1 VVAATTLRI
10 ATPTPLR
17 RSTILTVALA
27 IVASLL
33 LPVARASL
41 LPKADPALLHMAR
54 THPDSSVSV
63 IVREAAPGTD
73 AAERLTRELGGTVTR
88 DLSIIGSF
96 SARLPGRSLVPL
108 LSSPSVLKVWGD
120 GKVRMAGVDMSQ
132 YDSWGPNTVWRSAI
146 KLPQIGARYDGSGV
160 TVAVLDTGVIASP
173 DLGDRVLARVD
184 FTADHDGLDRFGH
197 GSHMAGII
205 AGDGTASAGK
215 WVGVAPGANLVSVK
229 VAGAD
234 GSTDVSVVIAG
245 LQWVYA
251 SRAQYG
257 IKILNLS
264 FGTDSR
270 QSYLV
275 DPLNYAVEQLWF
287 SGVLVVVAAGNRGPY
302 SGTIN
307 KPADDPFVVSVGAAN
322 VHDSTDRTDDL
333 AASFSSR
340 GPTQDGLT
348 KPDLIAPGI
357 SLVSLRA
364 PGSTI
369 DLAHPTARVDDGYFK
384 GTGTSQAAA
393 VVSGVAARLY
403 QQDPMLSPDVAKNI
417 LTRAAFKGIKTLA
430 GAGRGLSDNGAALDL
445 LATGNRDKAN
455 VGVLKGTGLGSL
467 DASRGSRKVYADLP
481 FDGLG
486 ALDLD
491 GKLDLVTGELDA
503 LGNSWTVSGWWGNSW
518 SGNEWSDYA
527 WTGNEWSGN
536 EWAGNEWS
544 GTSWSGNEWS
554 GNEWAG
560 NEWSGHE
567 WSGNE
572 WAANSWS

>member
-1 VVAATTLRI
+1 MVL
-10 ATPTPLR
+10 
-17 RSTILTVALA
+17 SVALA
-27 IVASLL
+27 IAASLL

-41 LPKADPALLHMAR
+41 LPKADPALLHIAR
-54 THPDSSVSV
+54 TDPDSTIPV
-63 IVREAAPGTD
+63 IVREATPSTD
-73 AAERLTRELGGTVTR
+73 AAETLTRELGGTVTK

-96 SARLPGRSLVPL
+96 SARLPGRSLIPL

-132 YDSWGPNTVWRSAI
+132 YDGWAPNTVWRSVL
-146 KLPQIGARYDGSGV
+146 KLPQVGDKYDGSGV
-160 TVAVLDTGVIASP
+160 TVAMLDTGVIDSP
-173 DLGDRVLARVD
+173 DLAGRVLARVD
-184 FTADHDGLDRFGH
+184 FTPDHDGLDHFGH

-205 AGDGTASAGK
+205 AGDGASSAGK
-215 WVGVAPGANLVSVK
+215 WRGVAPRANLVSVK

-245 LQWVYA
+245 LQWVHEY
-251 SRAQYG
+251 RAQYG
-257 IKILNLS
+257 IKVLNLS

-307 KPADDPFVVSVGAAN
+307 KPADDPFVVTVGAAN
-322 VHDSTDRTDDL
+322 VHDSADRTDDN

-340 GPTQDGLT
+340 GPTQDGVL
-348 KPDLIAPGI
+348 KPDMIAPGI
-357 SLVSLRA
+357 SLVSIRA

-369 DLAHPTARVDDGYFK
+369 DMAHPTARVDNLYFK

-393 VVSGVAARLY
+393 VVSGVAARLF
-403 QQDPMLSPDVAKNI
+403 QQDPTLTPDVAKNI
-417 LTRAAFKGIKTLA
+417 LMRSAFKALRTLA
-430 GAGRGLSDNGAALDL
+430 GAGKGLADGDIAHDL
-445 LATGNRDKAN
+445 VAGGNKDKAN
-455 VGVLKGTGLGSL
+455 VGVIKGNGLGSL
-467 DASRGSRKVYADLP
+467 DGSRGSHRIYADLP
-481 FDGLG
+481 HDGLG

-491 GKLDLVTGELDA
+491 GKLDLVTGEFDA
-503 LGNSWTVSGWWGNSW
+503 LGNSWSVSSWWGNSW
-518 SGNEWSDYA
+518 SGNEWSKHA
-527 WTGNEWSGN
+527 
-536 EWAGNEWS
+536 WAGNSWSGDSWSGDSWS

-554 GNEWAG
+554 GNEWSG
-560 NEWSGHE
+560 NEWSGNE

-572 WAANSWS
+572 WAGNEWAGNAWS

>member
-1 VVAATTLRI
+1 M
-10 ATPTPLR
+10 PTPLR

-27 IVASLL
+27 IAASLL

-41 LPKADPALLHMAR
+41 LPKADPALLHLAR
-54 THPDSSVSV
+54 THPDSRVSV
-63 IVREAAPGTD
+63 IVREAAPGTES
-73 AAERLTRELGGTVTR
+73 AERLTRELGGTVIR

-108 LSSPSVLKVWGD
+108 LSSPSVLKAWGD
-120 GKVRMAGVDMSQ
+120 GKVRMAGVDMGQ
-132 YDSWGPNTVWRSAI
+132 YDSWAPNTIWRSVI

-160 TVAVLDTGVIASP
+160 TVAVLDTGLIDSP
-173 DLGDRVLARVD
+173 DLGNRVLARVD
-184 FTADHDGLDRFGH
+184 FTADHDGLDHFGH

-205 AGDGTASAGK
+205 AGNGSASAGK

-245 LQWVYA
+245 LQWVRTYA
-251 SRAQYG
+251 AQYG

-287 SGVLVVVAAGNRGPY
+287 SGVLVVVAAGNRGPHG
-302 SGTIN
+302 GTIN

-322 VHDSTDRTDDL
+322 VYGSTDRSDDL
-333 AASFSSR
+333 AAAFSSR
-340 GPTQDGLT
+340 GPTQDGVS

-369 DLAHPTARVDDGYFK
+369 DVAHPTARVGDVYFK

-403 QQDPMLSPDVAKNI
+403 QQAPTLSPDVAKHI
-417 LTRAAFKGIKTLA
+417 LTRAAFRGIKSLA
-430 GAGRGLSDNGAALDL
+430 GAGKGLTDGDAAFDL
-445 LATGNRDKAN
+445 LAGGNRDKAN
-455 VGVLKGTGLGSL
+455 VGVDEGTGLGSL
-467 DASRGSRKVYADLP
+467 DASRGSYRVYADLP
-481 FDGLG
+481 SDGLE

-491 GKLDLVTGELDA
+491 GTLDLVTGEFDA
-503 LGNSWTVSGWWGNSW
+503 LGNSWTAPGWWGNSW
-518 SGNEWSDYA
+518 SGNAWSGYSWTDTSWSGNSWSGTS
-527 WTGNEWSGN
+527 WTGNSWSGNSWSGNSWSGN
-536 EWAGNEWS
+536 EWAGNTWS
-544 GTSWSGNEWS
+544 
-554 GNEWAG
+554 
-560 NEWSGHE
+560 
-567 WSGNE
+567 
-572 WAANSWS
+572 